1 MQPSDRFCTYVYTC
15 MSCHILLQAGH
26 IPRRSLPFPITFV
39 AWYVFF
45 FAFEDTTLEEESQ
58 AKEGSD
64 EESSVEDSGHMVY
77 VADQVMTW
85 EEAPKRLAT
94 FEG

>member
-1 MQPSDRFCTYVYTC
+1 MQPSDRFCTYIYT
-15 MSCHILLQAGH
+15 
-26 IPRRSLPFPITFV
+26 
-39 AWYVFF
+39 YF

-58 AKEGSD
+58 AKEGSG
-64 EESSVEDSGHMVY
+64 EESSSVEDSGHMVY

-85 EEAPKRLAT
+85 EEAPTRLAT

>member
-1 MQPSDRFCTYVYTC
+1 MVRVFLCIWPSSNYK
-15 MSCHILLQAGH
+15 
-26 IPRRSLPFPITFV
+26 
-39 AWYVFF
+39 
-45 FAFEDTTLEEESQ
+45 DTTLEEESQ

-94 FEG
+94 FEDSIGQAWPFF